1 MTIQKLA
8 KAEATNNTE
17 QFEALFNNATIGI
30 IITGKNGKIINF
42 NRYAETQF
50 GYFKDEIIGKS
61 LKTLIPTQNK
71 AGEKCENNFFDL
83 LNDDNNKELYGQ
95 KKDGS
100 SFPVEVSISNY
111 TIKNEAFIMA
121 FIIDT
126 TVRKKNELALLNK
139 KSELEKITLK
149 VKKLNTELE
158 QKVADRTKMLRE
170 TLSALERSKE
180 ELSETL
186 QNEKELGE
194 LKSRFVTMASHEFRT
209 PLSAILSSTFLLEK
223 YNEIS
228 EGDKRIKH
236 LQRIRGA
243 VSDMKAILEDF
254 LSLGKLNEGLIKA
267 SIEDVT
273 ANDLFSY
280 VENILNEMVP
290 HFKHGQCI
298 HFEYNGKKSVQIDK
312 QLFKNILTNL
322 LLNAIKFSPDKSAI
336 KVNINISADEL
347 YFSIKD
353 EGIGISEEDQQHL
366 FKRFYR
372 AKNAA
377 NIQGTGLGL
386 HIVSKYLDLIN
397 GTIELESTINKGS
410 TFIIHI
416 PQPILQTHSHL

>member
-1 MTIQKLA
+1 MTTQKLA
-8 KAEATNNTE
+8 EAETTNNTE
-17 QFEALFNNATIGI
+17 QFEALFNHATIGI
-30 IITGKNGKIINF
+30 IITTKDGRIINF
-42 NRYAETQF
+42 NKYAEIQF
-50 GYFKDEIIGKS
+50 GYLRDEVTGKNIAALMTS
-61 LKTLIPTQNK
+61 QDKNWE
-71 AGEKCENNFFDL
+71 GELENNFFDL
-83 LNDDNNKELYGQ
+83 LKDNNCRELCGQ

-100 SFPVEVSISNY
+100 SFPVEISIGSY
-111 TIKNEAFIMA
+111 TIKSEAFIMA
-121 FIIDT
+121 FIIDI
-126 TVRKKNELALLNK
+126 TVRKKSELALLNQ

-170 TLSALERSKE
+170 TLSALERSKA

-223 YNEIS
+223 YNENDES
-228 EGDKRIKH
+228 DKRIKH

-243 VSDMKAILEDF
+243 VADMKSILEDF

-267 SIEDVT
+267 TVEELTSEEMI
-273 ANDLFSY
+273 NY

-290 HFKHGQCI
+290 HFKYGQCI
-298 HFEYNGKKSVQIDK
+298 HFEHSVKKSVQIDK

-322 LLNAIKFSPDKSAI
+322 LLNAIKFSPDKSPI
-336 KVNINISADEL
+336 KVNINITPDEL
-347 YFSIKD
+347 CFSVAD

-386 HIVSKYLDLIN
+386 HIVSKYLDLIK
-397 GTIELESTINKGS
+397 GTIEIESKVNNGS
-410 TFIIHI
+410 KFIIHI
-416 PQPILQTHSHL
+416 PQPIV